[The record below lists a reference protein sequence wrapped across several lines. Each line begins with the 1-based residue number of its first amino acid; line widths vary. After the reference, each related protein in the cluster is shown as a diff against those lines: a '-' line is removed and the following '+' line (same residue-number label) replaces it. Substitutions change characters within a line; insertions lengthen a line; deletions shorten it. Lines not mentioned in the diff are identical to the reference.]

1 MDNICAMFMN
11 DPQFR
16 TALISI
22 VLGFFFRVYRLERDN
37 IHYSSKEAG
46 QRTLMAIAVMIILSL
61 CINSEQ
67 LNIPEEIKEKVQ
79 FWSVM
84 IYCGIAFYQ
93 TIDNNHSERNR
104 PLSIIKFILIFFF
117 STGSNEF
124 KLVISTIAL
133 FAGIYLARTGRI
145 VEDIDQILHTEIIL
159 LSAETLV
166 ITVCTIF
173 SVIESD
179 IASMVVL
186 VLFTETVL
194 YSINYTVVFAVK
206 ERLLFVE

>member
-1 MDNICAMFMN
+1 
-11 DPQFR
+11 
-16 TALISI
+16 
-22 VLGFFFRVYRLERDN
+22 
-37 IHYSSKEAG
+37 
-46 QRTLMAIAVMIILSL
+46 MAIAVMIILSL

-67 LNIPEEIKEKVQ
+67 LIIPEEIKEKVQ
-79 FWSVM
+79 FGSVM
-84 IYCGIAFYQ
+84 IYCGIAFFQ
-93 TIDNNHSERNR
+93 TIDNNHPERNR
-104 PLSIIKFILIFFF
+104 LLSIVKFILIFFF

-133 FAGIYLARTGRI
+133 FAGIYFARSGRI
-145 VEDIDQILHTEIIL
+145 VEEIDKILHTEIVL

-166 ITVCTIF
+166 IAACTIF

-194 YSINYTVVFAVK
+194 YSINYTVVFVVK
-206 ERLLFVE
+206 ERLLFVD

>member
-1 MDNICAMFMN
+1 MDIICTMFKN
-11 DPQFR
+11 DPQFW

-22 VLGFFFRVYRLERDN
+22 VLCFFFRASRLERDN

-67 LNIPEEIKEKVQ
+67 LIIPEEIKEKVQ
-79 FWSVM
+79 FGSVM
-84 IYCGIAFYQ
+84 IYCGIAFFQ
-93 TIDNNHSERNR
+93 TIDNNHPERNR
-104 PLSIIKFILIFFF
+104 LLSIVKFILIFFF

-133 FAGIYLARTGRI
+133 FAGIYFARSGRI
-145 VEDIDQILHTEIIL
+145 VEEIDKILHTEIVL

-166 ITVCTIF
+166 IAACTIF

-194 YSINYTVVFAVK
+194 YSINYTVVFVVK
-206 ERLLFVE
+206 ERLLFVD